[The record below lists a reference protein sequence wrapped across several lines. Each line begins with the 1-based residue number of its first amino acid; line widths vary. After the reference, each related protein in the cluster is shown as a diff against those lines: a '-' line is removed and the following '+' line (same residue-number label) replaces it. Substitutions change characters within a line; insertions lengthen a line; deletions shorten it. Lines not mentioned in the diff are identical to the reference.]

1 MKKINKKLSIFLFLC
16 LLFII
21 SFGIVL
27 MNARTYTFDYEIDS
41 KINNV
46 NEVKIKYDKKIIKID
61 SIKLKKGNLKV
72 NISSIKK
79 GFTDISV
86 DDFHGNTYYKLISVH
101 SFGIITVDGFFGD
114 FKGDIVIPILIIIIL
129 TYVLY
134 AVLKLFKKSMKIN
147 LYQYKNVAYL
157 GLIVFISFAIVFQ
170 FFSLVDYNGL
180 QDTIVDI
187 ISVSSGLS
195 FFLLP
200 LAFVTS
206 ILVTISNIKLVI
218 KEGMSIKNALGIILG
233 LFLCLMTFLPIIISD
248 FFQNTT
254 FVDVHN
260 ENGIWNY
267 VDIFLE
273 TSIYITVAYL
283 ECILIATIIIGIKSA
298 LHIPKYNKD
307 YIIILGCRIKKDGT
321 LTPLLKSR
329 VDRALKF
336 RNIQK
341 NNNGKD
347 LKFVVSGGKGND
359 EVISEAEAM
368 KRYLLLNGISEKDI
382 LIENKSK
389 NTYENI
395 KFSNNLIKKES
406 KNCNIAFST
415 TNYHV
420 FRAGLIAYLQG
431 VNIEGI
437 GSNTKSYFFINA
449 FIREYIGTLYSE
461 KKRHIIIVIVIEII
475 LLIAI
480 YIKYLSVIL

>member
-1 MKKINKKLSIFLFLC
+1 M
-16 LLFII
+16 
-21 SFGIVL
+21 
-27 MNARTYTFDYEIDS
+27 
-41 KINNV
+41 
-46 NEVKIKYDKKIIKID
+46 
-61 SIKLKKGNLKV
+61 
-72 NISSIKK
+72 
-79 GFTDISV
+79 
-86 DDFHGNTYYKLISVH
+86 
-101 SFGIITVDGFFGD
+101 
-114 FKGDIVIPILIIIIL
+114 
-129 TYVLY
+129 
-134 AVLKLFKKSMKIN
+134 
-147 LYQYKNVAYL
+147 
-157 GLIVFISFAIVFQ
+157 
-170 FFSLVDYNGL
+170 
-180 QDTIVDI
+180 
-187 ISVSSGLS
+187 
-195 FFLLP
+195 
-200 LAFVTS
+200 
-206 ILVTISNIKLVI
+206 
-218 KEGMSIKNALGIILG
+218 
-233 LFLCLMTFLPIIISD
+233 
-248 FFQNTT
+248 
-254 FVDVHN
+254 HN

-368 KRYLLLNGISEKDI
+368 RRYLLLNGISEKDI

-431 VNIEGI
+431 VNIEGM

>member
-1 MKKINKKLSIFLFLC
+1 M
-16 LLFII
+16 
-21 SFGIVL
+21 
-27 MNARTYTFDYEIDS
+27 
-41 KINNV
+41 
-46 NEVKIKYDKKIIKID
+46 
-61 SIKLKKGNLKV
+61 
-72 NISSIKK
+72 
-79 GFTDISV
+79 
-86 DDFHGNTYYKLISVH
+86 
-101 SFGIITVDGFFGD
+101 
-114 FKGDIVIPILIIIIL
+114 
-129 TYVLY
+129 
-134 AVLKLFKKSMKIN
+134 
-147 LYQYKNVAYL
+147 
-157 GLIVFISFAIVFQ
+157 
-170 FFSLVDYNGL
+170 
-180 QDTIVDI
+180 
-187 ISVSSGLS
+187 
-195 FFLLP
+195 
-200 LAFVTS
+200 
-206 ILVTISNIKLVI
+206 
-218 KEGMSIKNALGIILG
+218 
-233 LFLCLMTFLPIIISD
+233 
-248 FFQNTT
+248 
-254 FVDVHN
+254 
-260 ENGIWNY
+260 
-267 VDIFLE
+267 
-273 TSIYITVAYL
+273 
-283 ECILIATIIIGIKSA
+283 
-298 LHIPKYNKD
+298 
-307 YIIILGCRIKKDGT
+307 
-321 LTPLLKSR
+321 
-329 VDRALKF
+329 DRALKF